1 MPDFSFV
8 VVAVIAFSAP
18 LLRELIPRLFVP
30 AVVLELVLG
39 IVVGPQ
45 VLGIAHS
52 SQSVQLFST
61 VGLAALLFLAG
72 REIDVGRLRGT
83 VVERALAC
91 FALGFLLAVAIAA
104 PLHEVGLIKTP
115 LLVAVILVATSLSV
129 IIVPLRDAGEV
140 DTAFGQQVIA
150 TAAIAEFASVIL
162 LSFFFSNERAGYGT
176 EILHLSAFA
185 LLAVV
190 VFVTVSQGGQ
200 NARLQAALARL
211 RESSAQIQTRADLAL
226 VAIVVAVTTKLG
238 LESILAAF
246 TVGVIRG
253 ITEERD
259 ASAEQKREAVA
270 LGIFVP
276 FFFVSSGLDF
286 QLDELFASVGAVIRL
301 PIFVLAL
308 LAVHVIPA
316 LVYRRTMGTRMAIA
330 AGLLQATSFS
340 FLIVATQIGL
350 QLHIMV
356 QATATALV
364 GAGLI
369 SVVAFPAIAF
379 GMLGDARRREDA
391 ELGEEVAFAGGV
403 SGG

>member
-8 VVAVIAFSAP
+8 VVAVIAFTAP
-18 LLRELIPRLFVP
+18 LLRELVPRLFVP
-30 AVVLELVLG
+30 SIVLELVLG

-45 VLGIAHS
+45 VLGVAHS
-52 SQSVQLFST
+52 SQAVNLFST
-61 VGLAALLFLAG
+61 IGLAALLFLAG
-72 REIDVGRLRGT
+72 REIDVPKLRGE
-83 VVERALAC
+83 VLERGLAC
-91 FALGFLLAVAIAA
+91 FALGFMIAAALAA

-140 DTAFGQQVIA
+140 NTRFGQQVIA
-150 TAAIAEFASVIL
+150 TAAIAEFSSVIL
-162 LSFFFSNERAGYGT
+162 LSFFYSNERAGYGT
-176 EILHLSAFA
+176 EVVHLCAFV

-190 VFVTVSQGGQ
+190 VFVGVSQGGR
-200 NARLQAALARL
+200 NRRLSEALARL

-226 VAIVVAVTTKLG
+226 VAIVAGIASQLG

-253 ITEERD
+253 MTEERD
-259 ASAEQKREAVA
+259 EGSQQKREAVA

-276 FFFVSSGLDF
+276 FFFVSSGLNF
-286 QLDELFASVGAVIRL
+286 QLDELFATVGGVIRL
-301 PIFVLAL
+301 PVFVLAL
-308 LAVHVIPA
+308 LAVHLIPA
-316 LVYRRTMGTRMAIA
+316 LLYRRTMGTRMALA

-340 FLIVATQIGL
+340 FVIVATQIGL
-350 QLHIMV
+350 QLHVMV

-379 GMLGDARRREDA
+379 AILRGERGDQPLPASRPTPSA
-391 ELGEEVAFAGGV
+391 A
-403 SGG
+403 

>member
-8 VVAVIAFSAP
+8 VVAVIAFTAP
-18 LLRELIPRLFVP
+18 VLRELVPRLFVP
-30 AVVLELVLG
+30 SIVLELVLG

-52 SQSVQLFST
+52 SQAVNLFST
-61 VGLAALLFLAG
+61 IGLAALLFLAG
-72 REIDVGRLRGT
+72 REIDVPKLRGA
-83 VVERALAC
+83 VLERGLAC
-91 FALGFLLAVAIAA
+91 FALGFMIAAALAA

-140 DTAFGQQVIA
+140 NTPFGQQVIA

-162 LSFFFSNERAGYGT
+162 LSFFYSNERAGYAT
-176 EILHLSAFA
+176 ELVHLSAFV
-185 LLAVV
+185 LLAIV
-190 VFVTVSQGGQ
+190 VFVAVSQGGR
-200 NARLQAALARL
+200 NRRLNEALTRL

-226 VAIVVAVTTKLG
+226 VAIVVGITSQLG

-253 ITEERD
+253 MTEERD
-259 ASAEQKREAVA
+259 EGSQQKREAVA

-276 FFFVSSGLDF
+276 FFFVSSGLNF
-286 QLDELFASVGAVIRL
+286 QLDELFATVGGVIRL
-301 PIFVLAL
+301 PVFVLAL

-316 LVYRRTMGTRMAIA
+316 LLYRRTMGTRMALA

-350 QLHIMV
+350 KLHVMV

-379 GMLGDARRREDA
+379 AILRGERGDSVTAQA
-391 ELGEEVAFAGGV
+391 HL
-403 SGG
+403 

>member
-1 MPDFSFV
+1 VPDFSFV
-8 VVAVIAFSAP
+8 VVAVIAFTAP
-18 LLRELIPRLFVP
+18 VLRELIPKLFVP
-30 AVVLELVLG
+30 AIVLELLG
-39 IVVGPQ
+39 GIIVGPL
-45 VLGIAHS
+45 VFDIAHS
-52 SQSVQLFST
+52 SQSVELFST
-61 VGLAALLFLAG
+61 IGLAALLFLAG
-72 REIDVGRLRGT
+72 REIDVNRLRGE
-83 VVERALAC
+83 VLERGLAC
-91 FALGFLLAVAIAA
+91 FALGFMIAAAIAA
-104 PLHEVGLIKTP
+104 PLQEVGLIKTP

-140 DTAFGQQVIA
+140 NTPFGQQVIA
-150 TAAIAEFASVIL
+150 TAAIAEFSSVIL
-162 LSFFFSNERAGYGT
+162 ISFFYSNERAGPGT

-185 LLAVV
+185 LLAIV
-190 VFVTVSQGGQ
+190 VFVSVSRAGR
-200 NARLQAALARL
+200 NKRLTAALARL

-226 VAIVVAVTTKLG
+226 IAIVVGITSQLG

-253 ITEERD
+253 MTEERD
-259 ASAEQKREAVA
+259 ERAEQKREAVA

-286 QLDELFASVGAVIRL
+286 QLDQLFATIGGVIRL
-301 PIFVLAL
+301 PVFVLAL

-316 LVYRRTMGTRMAIA
+316 LIYRRTMGTRMAIA

-340 FLIVATQIGL
+340 FVIVATQIGL

-369 SVVAFPAIAF
+369 SVIAFPAIAF
-379 GMLGDARRREDA
+379 AMLGEQRQKGQLS
-391 ELGEEVAFAGGV
+391 LGEEVDYATEGGA
-403 SGG
+403 

>member
-1 MPDFSFV
+1 M
-8 VVAVIAFSAP
+8 IAA
-18 LLRELIPRLFVP
+18 
-30 AVVLELVLG
+30 
-39 IVVGPQ
+39 
-45 VLGIAHS
+45 
-52 SQSVQLFST
+52 
-61 VGLAALLFLAG
+61 
-72 REIDVGRLRGT
+72 
-83 VVERALAC
+83 
-91 FALGFLLAVAIAA
+91 AIAA

-140 DTAFGQQVIA
+140 NTPFGQQVIA
-150 TAAIAEFASVIL
+150 TAAIAEFSSVIL
-162 LSFFFSNERAGYGT
+162 ISFFYSNERAGPGT
-176 EILHLSAFA
+176 ELVHLCAFA
-185 LLAVV
+185 LLAIV
-190 VFVTVSQGGQ
+190 VFVGVSQGGR
-200 NARLQAALARL
+200 NKRLSAALKRL

-226 VAIVVAVTTKLG
+226 IAIVVGITSQLG

-253 ITEERD
+253 MTEERD
-259 ASAEQKREAVA
+259 EGAEQKREAVA

-286 QLDELFASVGAVIRL
+286 QLDQLFATIGGVIRL
-301 PIFVLAL
+301 PVFVLAL

-316 LVYRRTMGTRMAIA
+316 LIYRRTMGTRMAIA

-340 FLIVATQIGL
+340 FVIVATQIGL

-369 SVVAFPAIAF
+369 SVIAFPAIAF
-379 GMLGDARRREDA
+379 ALLGEQRQKGQLS
-391 ELGEEVAFAGGV
+391 LGEEVDFATEGGA
-403 SGG
+403 

>member
-8 VVAVIAFSAP
+8 VVAVIAFTAP
-18 LLRELIPRLFVP
+18 VLRELVPRLFVP
-30 AVVLELVLG
+30 SIVLELVLG
-39 IVVGPQ
+39 IIVGPQ
-45 VLGIAHS
+45 VLGLAHS
-52 SQSVQLFST
+52 SQAVNLFST
-61 VGLAALLFLAG
+61 IGLAALLFLAG
-72 REIDVGRLRGT
+72 REIDVPKLRGE
-83 VVERALAC
+83 VLERGLAC
-91 FALGFLLAVAIAA
+91 FALGFMIAAALAA

-115 LLVAVILVATSLSV
+115 LLVTVILVATSLSV

-140 DTAFGQQVIA
+140 DTTFGQQVIA

-162 LSFFFSNERAGYGT
+162 LSFFYSNERAGYGT
-176 EILHLSAFA
+176 ELVHLSAFV
-185 LLAVV
+185 LLAIV
-190 VFVTVSQGGQ
+190 VFVGVSQGGR
-200 NARLQAALARL
+200 NRRLSEALARL

-226 VAIVVAVTTKLG
+226 IAIVVGITSQLG

-253 ITEERD
+253 MTEERD
-259 ASAEQKREAVA
+259 EDSQQKREAVA

-286 QLDELFASVGAVIRL
+286 QLDELFATVGGVIRL
-301 PIFVLAL
+301 PVFVLAL
-308 LAVHVIPA
+308 LAVHLIPA
-316 LVYRRTMGTRMAIA
+316 MLYRRTMGTRMAIA

-350 QLHIMV
+350 QLHVMV

-369 SVVAFPAIAF
+369 SVIAFPA
-379 GMLGDARRREDA
+379 
-391 ELGEEVAFAGGV
+391 VAFAILRGERGDQ
-403 SGG
+403 SLPASRRTPSAA

>member
-52 SQSVQLFST
+52 SQSGQLFST

-91 FALGFLLAVAIAA
+91 FAPGFLL
-104 PLHEVGLIKTP
+104 
-115 LLVAVILVATSLSV
+115 
-129 IIVPLRDAGEV
+129 
-140 DTAFGQQVIA
+140 
-150 TAAIAEFASVIL
+150 
-162 LSFFFSNERAGYGT
+162 
-176 EILHLSAFA
+176 
-185 LLAVV
+185 
-190 VFVTVSQGGQ
+190 
-200 NARLQAALARL
+200 
-211 RESSAQIQTRADLAL
+211 
-226 VAIVVAVTTKLG
+226 AVTTKLG

-301 PIFVLAL
+301 
-308 LAVHVIPA
+308 
-316 LVYRRTMGTRMAIA
+316 
-330 AGLLQATSFS
+330 
-340 FLIVATQIGL
+340 
-350 QLHIMV
+350 
-356 QATATALV
+356 
-364 GAGLI
+364 
-369 SVVAFPAIAF
+369 
-379 GMLGDARRREDA
+379 
-391 ELGEEVAFAGGV
+391 
-403 SGG
+403 